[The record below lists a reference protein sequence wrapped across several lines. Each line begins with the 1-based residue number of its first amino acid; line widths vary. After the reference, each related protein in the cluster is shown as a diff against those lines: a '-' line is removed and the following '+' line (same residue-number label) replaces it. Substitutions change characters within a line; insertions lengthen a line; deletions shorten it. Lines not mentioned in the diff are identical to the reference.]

1 MSILKKKSYENQNS
15 AQILLSNN
23 LFSSSI
29 HCSYY
34 SCLQLMKH
42 ILFEEG
48 LTETELKSR
57 QDASRRNLHEFLINH
72 FIEGL
77 RQNNLYRQY
86 RNSIVKLPDLKYLRV
101 NADYKEQEMR
111 ESDAQFAI
119 DLANRI
125 SSDLKF
131 LNNIR

>member
-1 MSILKKKSYENQNS
+1 MSILKKKSDENQNS

-34 SCLQLMKH
+34 SCVQLMKH

-48 LTETELKSR
+48 LTEMELKNR
-57 QDASRRNLHEFLINH
+57 QDASGRNLHEFLINH
-72 FIEGL
+72 FIDGL
-77 RQNNLYRQY
+77 RQDNLYKQY
-86 RNSIVKLPDLKYLRV
+86 RNTIVKLPDLKHLRV
-101 NADYKEQEMR
+101 NADYKEQEIR

-119 DLANRI
+119 NLSKRI

>member
-1 MSILKKKSYENQNS
+1 
-15 AQILLSNN
+15 
-23 LFSSSI
+23 
-29 HCSYY
+29 
-34 SCLQLMKH
+34 
-42 ILFEEG
+42 
-48 LTETELKSR
+48 
-57 QDASRRNLHEFLINH
+57 LHEFLINH